1 MLAERLTVP
10 TDPRLLI
17 ESHQAELW
25 RYLRYLG
32 CEAAEAED
40 LTQEA
45 FLIALSGPVWDIDG
59 SRRAAYLRT
68 VARNLFFKSRRR
80 SLPLLEDVEESER
93 TWTAFARQDGGSSH
107 LEALRGCVESL
118 DGRAKQAIQL
128 RYESRASHG
137 AMAASL
143 ELGEEGVKTL
153 LRRLKERLRECIQR
167 KLAHDGP

>member
-1 MLAERLTVP
+1 MLAEHLTVP
-10 TDPRLLI
+10 MDAKALI

-32 CEAAEAED
+32 CDAAEAED

-45 FLIALSGPVWDIDG
+45 FLVALSGPVWSLDRP
-59 SRRAAYLRT
+59 RRAAYLRT
-68 VARNLFFKSRRR
+68 VARNLLFKSRRKT
-80 SLPLLEDVEESER
+80 LALLEDVEAVER
-93 TWTAFARQDGGSSH
+93 AWSAFAREDGGSSH
-107 LEALRGCVESL
+107 LEALRGCVDSL

-153 LRRLKERLRECIQR
+153 LRRVKERLRDCVQR
-167 KLAHDGP
+167 KLGHDGP